1 MEFKL
6 KQFEGPL
13 DLLLHLINKSKIAVE
28 DIFVSDITEQYLEYM
43 DALSE
48 PDMDSASEFLA
59 MAALLLEI
67 KSRSLLPKP
76 PAPVD
81 DEEDPQQ
88 LLIRR
93 LKEYKMI
100 KENSQ
105 KLRENEQM
113 LEGRYYKLPQELN
126 FDKRFELSEAS
137 LDALMEAFREVL
149 SRVEQKRAPAAVREI
164 RRDMFSVREKM
175 TYLKRRLND
184 KKRISFYSLF
194 ETDSSRQEVIATFLA
209 LLELCKQRFLL
220 IKQDGLFTDISIT
233 LAEDSRDSREEE
245 TE

>member
-28 DIFVSDITEQYLEYM
+28 EIFVSDITEQYLEYM

-164 RRDMFSVREKM
+164 RRDLFSVREKI
-175 TYLKRRLND
+175 TYLKRRLNE
-184 KKRISFYSLF
+184 KKQINFYALF

>member
-76 PAPVD
+76 PAPGE

-93 LKEYKMI
+93 LKEYKQI

-105 KLRENEQM
+105 KLRENEHM

-137 LDALMEAFREVL
+137 LETLMEAFREVL

-164 RRDMFSVREKM
+164 RRDMFSVREKI
-175 TYLKRRLND
+175 TYLKRRLTD
-184 KKRISFYSLF
+184 KKQLSFYSLF
-194 ETDSSRQEVIATFLA
+194 ESDSSRQEVIATFLA

-220 IKQDGLFTDISIT
+220 IKQNALFSDIAIT
-233 LAEDSRDSREEE
+233 LADNGREEE
-245 TE
+245 AE

>member
-76 PAPVD
+76 PSPAE

-93 LKEYKMI
+93 LKEYKQI

-105 KLRENEQM
+105 KLRENEHM
-113 LEGRYYKLPQELN
+113 LEGRYYKLPQELI

-137 LDALMEAFREVL
+137 LETLMEAFREVL

-164 RRDMFSVREKM
+164 RRDMFSVREKI
-175 TYLKRRLND
+175 TYLKRRLTD
-184 KKRISFYSLF
+184 KKQLSFYSLF
-194 ETDSSRQEVIATFLA
+194 ESDSSRQEVIATFLA

-220 IKQDGLFTDISIT
+220 IKQNALFSDIAIT
-233 LAEDSRDSREEE
+233 LADNGREEE
-245 TE
+245 AE

>member
-76 PAPVD
+76 PAPVE

-93 LKEYKMI
+93 LKEYKQI

-105 KLRENEQM
+105 KLRENEQK

-126 FDKRFELSEAS
+126 FDNRFELSEVS
-137 LDALMEAFREVL
+137 LEALMEAFREVL

-184 KKRISFYSLF
+184 KKQISFYSLF

-220 IKQDGLFTDISIT
+220 IGQDSLFADISIK
-233 LAEDSRDSREEE
+233 LAETSQGVEEE
-245 TE
+245 

>member
-67 KSRSLLPKP
+67 KSRYLLPKP
-76 PAPVD
+76 PAPAE

-93 LKEYKMI
+93 LKEYKQI

-105 KLRENEQM
+105 KLRENEHM
-113 LEGRYYKLPQELN
+113 LEGRYYKLPQEFN

-137 LDALMEAFREVL
+137 LETLMEAFREVL

-164 RRDMFSVREKM
+164 RRDMFSVREKI
-175 TYLKRRLND
+175 TYLKRRLTD
-184 KKRISFYSLF
+184 KKQLSFYSLF
-194 ETDSSRQEVIATFLA
+194 ESDSSRQEVIATFLA

-220 IKQDGLFTDISIT
+220 IKQNALFSDIAIT
-233 LAEDSRDSREEE
+233 LADNGREEE
-245 TE
+245 AE

>member
-76 PAPVD
+76 PSPAE

-93 LKEYKMI
+93 LKEYKQI

-105 KLRENEQM
+105 KLRENEHM
-113 LEGRYYKLPQELN
+113 LEGRYYKLPQELI

-137 LDALMEAFREVL
+137 LETLMEAFR
-149 SRVEQKRAPAAVREI
+149 
-164 RRDMFSVREKM
+164 
-175 TYLKRRLND
+175 
-184 KKRISFYSLF
+184 
-194 ETDSSRQEVIATFLA
+194 
-209 LLELCKQRFLL
+209 
-220 IKQDGLFTDISIT
+220 
-233 LAEDSRDSREEE
+233 
-245 TE
+245 

>member
-76 PAPVD
+76 PAPAE

-93 LKEYKMI
+93 LKEYKQI

-105 KLRENEQM
+105 KLRENEQK

-126 FDKRFELSEAS
+126 FDKRFELSEVS
-137 LDALMEAFREVL
+137 LEALMEAFREVL

-220 IKQDGLFTDISIT
+220 IRQDSLFADISIK
-233 LAEDSRDSREEE
+233 LAETSRGVEEE
-245 TE
+245 

>member
-76 PAPVD
+76 PAPVE

-93 LKEYKMI
+93 LKEYKQI
-100 KENSQ
+100 KENSE
-105 KLRENEQM
+105 KLRENERI
-113 LEGRYYKLPQELN
+113 LEGRYYKLPQEFN

-137 LDALMEAFREVL
+137 LEALMQAFRDVL

-164 RRDMFSVREKM
+164 RRDIFSVREKI
-175 TYLKRRLND
+175 TYLKRRLTD
-184 KKRISFYSLF
+184 KKQLNFYSLF
-194 ETDSSRQEVIATFLA
+194 EADCSREEIIAIFLVF
-209 LLELCKQRFLL
+209 LYLCKLGFLL
-220 IKQDGLFTDISIT
+220 IKLFGFFFYFFIPF
-233 LAEDSRDSREEE
+233 AENGREEE
-245 TE
+245 KD

>member
-76 PAPVD
+76 PAPAE
-81 DEEDPQQ
+81 DEEDPPQ

-93 LKEYKMI
+93 LKEYKQI

-105 KLRENEQM
+105 KLRENEHM

-137 LDALMEAFREVL
+137 LETLMEAFREVL

-164 RRDMFSVREKM
+164 RRDMFSVREKI
-175 TYLKRRLND
+175 TYLKRRLTD
-184 KKRISFYSLF
+184 KKQLSFYSLF
-194 ETDSSRQEVIATFLA
+194 ESDSSRQEVIATFLA

-220 IKQDGLFTDISIT
+220 IKQNALFSDIAIT
-233 LAEDSRDSREEE
+233 LADNGREEE
-245 TE
+245 AE

>member
-76 PAPVD
+76 PSPAE

-93 LKEYKMI
+93 L
-100 KENSQ
+100 
-105 KLRENEQM
+105 NEHM
-113 LEGRYYKLPQELN
+113 LEGRYYKLPQELI

-137 LDALMEAFREVL
+137 LETLMEAFREVL

-164 RRDMFSVREKM
+164 RRDMFSVREKI
-175 TYLKRRLND
+175 TYLKRRLTD
-184 KKRISFYSLF
+184 KKQLSFYSLF
-194 ETDSSRQEVIATFLA
+194 ESDSSRQEVIATFLA

-220 IKQDGLFTDISIT
+220 IKQNALFSDIAIT
-233 LAEDSRDSREEE
+233 LADNGREEE
-245 TE
+245 AE

>member
-76 PAPVD
+76 PSPAE

-93 LKEYKMI
+93 LKEYKQI

-105 KLRENEQM
+105 KLRENEHM

-137 LDALMEAFREVL
+137 LETLMEAFREVL

-164 RRDMFSVREKM
+164 RRDMFSVREKI
-175 TYLKRRLND
+175 TYLKRRLTD
-184 KKRISFYSLF
+184 KKQLSFYSLF
-194 ETDSSRQEVIATFLA
+194 ESDSSRQEVIATFLA

-220 IKQDGLFTDISIT
+220 IKQNALFSDIAIT
-233 LAEDSRDSREEE
+233 LADNGREEE
-245 TE
+245 AE

>member
-76 PAPVD
+76 PSPAE

-93 LKEYKMI
+93 LKEYKQI

-105 KLRENEQM
+105 KLRENEHM
-113 LEGRYYKLPQELN
+113 LEGRYYKLPQELI

-137 LDALMEAFREVL
+137 LETLMEAFREVL

-164 RRDMFSVREKM
+164 RRDMFSVREKI
-175 TYLKRRLND
+175 TYLKRRLTD
-184 KKRISFYSLF
+184 KKQLSFYSLF
-194 ETDSSRQEVIATFLA
+194 ESDSSAPRGDSDFSGPGWSSA
-209 LLELCKQRFLL
+209 KQRFY
-220 IKQDGLFTDISIT
+220 
-233 LAEDSRDSREEE
+233 
-245 TE
+245 